1 MEVRK
6 CCGCGKTHPLTKE
19 FFHASRKEKS
29 GYGYCCKV
37 CVNTKNKEKKL
48 AERLNSE
55 KYKVKMQEAATGL
68 RECKTCGVEKELTL
82 FQASSYTT
90 VDGTCKTAR
99 KRVCNICRQVER
111 NGGRP
116 SKPKVGASQTLVKV
130 KGKTYKQ
137 CSTCQES
144 KKLEAFNKDRNALTG
159 YAHYCR
165 NCANERKKKDYATRP
180 ETRIVKRAWDA
191 KNKAKVRAQEK
202 IRHQRYYAKPEVKA
216 RREEWYRKWVLRNP
230 EKIET
235 ASKKRAGE
243 ITDAYVEHL
252 LCSGGGGKRIPKA
265 QWPEIPQ
272 ELIEVKRMH
281 LKLLRAIKEKG

>member
-6 CCGCGKTHPLTKE
+6 CCGCGKTHPLTNE

-165 NCANERKKKDYATRP
+165 NCANERKKKIMRQDQKHALLKTALGMLGNAA
-180 ETRIVKRAWDA
+180 KGQRAR
-191 KNKAKVRAQEK
+191 KNKTPTILCQ
-202 IRHQRYYAKPEVKA
+202 A
-216 RREEWYRKWVLRNP
+216 RSKG
-230 EKIET
+230 T
-235 ASKKRAGE
+235 A
-243 ITDAYVEHL
+243 
-252 LCSGGGGKRIPKA
+252 
-265 QWPEIPQ
+265 
-272 ELIEVKRMH
+272 
-281 LKLLRAIKEKG
+281 

>member
-1 MEVRK
+1 LFGVR
-6 CCGCGKTHPLTKE
+6 G
-19 FFHASRKEKS
+19 
-29 GYGYCCKV
+29 
-37 CVNTKNKEKKL
+37 
-48 AERLNSE
+48 
-55 KYKVKMQEAATGL
+55 
-68 RECKTCGVEKELTL
+68 
-82 FQASSYTT
+82 YTT
-90 VDGTCKTAR
+90 VDGTR
-99 KRVCNICRQVER
+99 KESRRKECNSCRQFKR

-116 SKPKVGASQTLVKV
+116 SKPKVSASQTLVKV

-180 ETRIVKRAWDA
+180 ETRIAKRAWDA

-216 RREEWYRKWVLRNP
+216 QRAEWLKSWKLENA
-230 EKIET
+230 ET
-235 ASKKRAGE
+235 LVAMSKKRAGE
-243 ITDAYVEHL
+243 MTEAYITHL
-252 LCSGGGGKRIPKA
+252 LCAGGGGKRIPKA

-281 LKLLRAIKEKG
+281 LKLLRAIKEKDRGRKI